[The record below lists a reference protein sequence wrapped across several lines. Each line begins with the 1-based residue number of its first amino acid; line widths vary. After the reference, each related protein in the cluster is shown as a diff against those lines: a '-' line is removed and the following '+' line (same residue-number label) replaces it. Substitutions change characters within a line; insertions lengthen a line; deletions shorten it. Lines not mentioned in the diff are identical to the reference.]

1 MWTKC
6 QIKVLDQERSG
17 VSMSGNDWVRQRC
30 VLAWQELD
38 GQGAPVKDQTGK
50 EQLSKA
56 NFELSKNRIDELKA
70 MAAQVGS
77 MVWADIRCNTETRTS
92 QKGNAYVTNE
102 LYVAQFAKIQ

>member
-6 QIKVLDQERSG
+6 QIKVLDPERSG

-38 GQGAPVKDQTGK
+38 GQGQPVMDHTNQPVV
-50 EQLSKA
+50 SKA
-56 NFELSKNRIDELKA
+56 NFELAKNRIDELKA
-70 MAAQVGS
+70 MGAQVGS
-77 MVWADIRCNTETRTS
+77 MVWADLRCNTETRTS

-102 LYVAQFAKIQ
+102 LYVSQFAKVQ

>member
-6 QIKVLDQERSG
+6 QIKVLDPERSG

-38 GQGAPVKDQTGK
+38 GQGQPVKDHTNQPVV
-50 EQLSKA
+50 SKA
-56 NFELSKNRIDELKA
+56 NFELGKNRIDELKA
-70 MAAQVGS
+70 IGVQVSGW
-77 MVWADIRCNTETRTS
+77 VWADIRCNTETKTS

-102 LYVAQFAKIQ
+102 LYVAQFIKVQ